1 MTPGRRIRTMAYGF
15 QRQKLKPLISLYNTE
30 NMPRKS
36 AKAAAAGVWR
46 PKDVLHYPRLD
57 TVMMI
62 EDAIRDAKE
71 YPSKRQ
77 LWLSLK
83 RKVMYQTFLVV
94 IDYLEHCQKI
104 VMDRGRIVWIWN
116 PELAKKYRGRPDLM
130 AV

>member
-1 MTPGRRIRTMAYGF
+1 MEALPG
-15 QRQKLKPLISLYNTE
+15 QKLKYYIDVYNTD
-30 NMPRKS
+30 NMPQKRGTEAS
-36 AKAAAAGVWR
+36 QARRANR
-46 PKDVLHYPRLD
+46 ILHYPRLD

-104 VMDRGRIVWIWN
+104 VMNRGKIIWIWN
-116 PELAKKYRGRPDLM
+116 PELVKKYMSKPHLIAR
-130 AV
+130 